1 MTLFCLIDVTHF
13 NLGWKK
19 CQSIFY
25 SSMES
30 VTDSEQKSENIET
43 MTFTEIPQIE
53 FDVPL
58 KVNCQTLEFDY
69 L

>member
-1 MTLFCLIDVTHF
+1 
-13 NLGWKK
+13 
-19 CQSIFY
+19 
-25 SSMES
+25 MES
-30 VTDSEQKSENIET
+30 VTDSEQKSENIE
-43 MTFTEIPQIE
+43 TEIPQIE

>member
-1 MTLFCLIDVTHF
+1 
-13 NLGWKK
+13 
-19 CQSIFY
+19 
-25 SSMES
+25 MES

-43 MTFTEIPQIE
+43 KTEIPQIE